1 MKTRLLCKQAAC
13 RLLAGLLFLFMAAP
27 WVRANNT
34 PTDTWDQIITIT
46 QIENAGGGDGTP
58 GNPILIRTADELAY
72 LARQVNAEDGL
83 QLGQHGPIENL
94 YGFRGIYFALAADI
108 DLNGHNWTPI
118 GTAGYNTFKGHFDGD
133 GHVVSGLVVD
143 AEGDTD
149 VYAGLFGY
157 LREATIQNLGIK
169 LGKGGVKATNTSNH
183 SNLGSRAYDIFAGGL
198 AGYSAI
204 TIRNCYVEGEG
215 LVEATGLLFAQA
227 GGLVGQTDDGSITHC
242 YTTVSAKSTKLNGS
256 LGHTF
261 TGGIVGRLMG
271 VLSYTYAT
279 GVIEAIGRDESAG
292 GIVGSLGAEIYMTNC
307 LALNTEIKGDRS
319 ARIAGGG
326 DGVPARPN
334 YAAPQMLINGATPDP
349 ADRGIDTKHGA
360 DIRSRTFEADLKS
373 NPAGSDN
380 GWAMAWT
387 FTPGYLPQLKKVI
400 ENTDGTL
407 RYESWKAGSD
417 GKNRQPW
424 LPISNYLDPVSVVRL
439 VAPTGG
445 TFTVTDPDGVVL
457 TGTELITPGTEL
469 TITCTPHDGYEV
481 EGILAGHSEGNLS
494 SVGSNTITV
503 PADANLWLSAAFKAL
518 PPPYVPPVYHTV
530 TLPQVE
536 GAGTSP
542 MAGNYEVESWDN
554 FKFYLTLDP
563 AYSDSKPIVT
573 TSRGETIQPR
583 VSDGAYLV
591 KYVRDDIVIS
601 ISGILPNNPTHNA
614 TIDNATDI
622 RAEGSTLLITV
633 PQATEAMLT
642 DLSGRLIRTL
652 SLAPGQTRIE
662 GLRPALYIVK
672 LPKREGVKVL
682 L

>member
-1 MKTRLLCKQAAC
+1 MYMKTRLLSKQAAC

-27 WVRANNT
+27 WVRANNN

-46 QIENAGGGDGTP
+46 QIENAGGGDGTK

-72 LARQVNAEDGL
+72 LARQVNAGRDL
-83 QLGQHGPIENL
+83 QLGKYGPIENQ
-94 YGFRGIYFALAADI
+94 GNFTGIYFALAADI

-118 GTAGYNTFKGHFDGD
+118 GTAGFRGHFDGD

-143 AEGDTD
+143 VVGDTH

-157 LREATIQNLGIK
+157 LFDKGVTIQNLGIK
-169 LGKGGVKATNTSNH
+169 LGKGGVKATNISKDK
-183 SNLGSRAYDIFAGGL
+183 DIDGYSYNICAGGL
-198 AGYSAI
+198 AGYASVY
-204 TIRNCYVEGEG
+204 IRNCYVEGEG
-215 LVEATGLLFAQA
+215 AVEATALSSAYA
-227 GGLVGQTDDGSITHC
+227 GGLVGRAYYGSITHC
-242 YTTVSAKSTKLNGS
+242 YTTVSAKSTVSKAFEQS
-256 LGHTF
+256 F
-261 TGGIVGRLMG
+261 AGGIASRSIGD
-271 VLSYTYAT
+271 LSYTYAT
-279 GVIEAIGRDESAG
+279 GAVEAIGGNKMYAG
-292 GIVGSLGAEIYMTNC
+292 GIVGYLDFLSSMTNC
-307 LALNTEIKGDRS
+307 LALNTEIKGYRI
-319 ARIAGGG
+319 ARIAGLGKNL
-326 DGVPARPN
+326 PTN
-334 YAAPQMLINGATPDP
+334 YAAPRILLNGTTPDP
-349 ADRGIDTKHGA
+349 ADRGIDTNHGA

-380 GWAMAWT
+380 GWAKAWT
-387 FTPGYLPQLKKVI
+387 FTPGYLPQLKKVV
-400 ENTDGTL
+400 ENADGTL
-407 RYESWKAGSD
+407 SYESWKAGSD

-457 TGTELITPGTEL
+457 TDTELITPGTEL

-536 GAGTSP
+536 GASTSP
-542 MAGNYEVESWDN
+542 MAGNHEVESWDN
-554 FKFYLTLDP
+554 FRFYLTLD
-563 AYSDSKPIVT
+563 AGYSDSKPIVT

-622 RAEGSTLLITV
+622 RAEGNTLLITV

-652 SLAPGQTRIE
+652 SLTSGQTRIE

-672 LPKREGVKVL
+672 LPKHEGVKVL
-682 L
+682 LR

>member
-1 MKTRLLCKQAAC
+1 MKTRLLSKQAAC

-27 WVRANNT
+27 WVRANKT
-34 PTDTWDQIITIT
+34 PADTWDQIITIN

-58 GNPILIRTADELAY
+58 GNPILIRIPDELAY
-72 LARQVNAEDGL
+72 LARQVNTGGGL
-83 QLGQHGPIENL
+83 QLGQHGPIENQN
-94 YGFRGIYFALAADI
+94 GFRGIYFALAADI

-118 GTAGYNTFKGHFDGD
+118 GTTRNNTFKGHFDGD

-143 AEGDTD
+143 AIGDTH

-157 LREATIQNLGIK
+157 LMYDNNATIQNLGIK
-169 LGKGGVKATNTSNH
+169 LGKGGVKATNTTSHSESNG
-183 SNLGSRAYDIFAGGL
+183 NAYEISAGGL
-198 AGYSAI
+198 AGHSSI
-204 TIRNCYVEGEG
+204 SIRNCYVEGEG
-215 LVEATGLLFAQA
+215 MVEATALRLAGALA
-227 GGLVGQTDDGSITHC
+227 GGLVGKKDGGSITHC
-242 YTTVSAKSTKLNGS
+242 YTTVSAKSTTGRY
-256 LGHTF
+256 TF
-261 TGGIVGRLMG
+261 TGGITGRLMG

-279 GVIEAIGRDESAG
+279 GVMEAEDGGAG
-292 GIVGSLGAEIYMTNC
+292 GIVGSLGAGRYMANC
-307 LALNTEIKGDRS
+307 LALNTKIEGGQS
-319 ARIAGGG
+319 ARIVGRG
-326 DGVPARPN
+326 DGVPSSPN
-334 YAAPQMLINGATPDP
+334 YAAPKMLVNGATPDP

-360 DIRSRTFEADLKS
+360 DIRSRTFEANLKS
-373 NPAGSDN
+373 DPAGGDN
-380 GWAMAWT
+380 DWAMAWT

-400 ENTDGTL
+400 ENADGTL

-457 TGTELITPGTEL
+457 TDTELITPGTEL

-481 EGILAGHSEGNLS
+481 EGILSGHSEGNLS

-652 SLAPGQTRIE
+652 SLTSGQTRIE
-662 GLRPALYIVK
+662 GLGPALYIVK
-672 LPKREGVKVL
+672 LPKHEGVKVL
-682 L
+682 LK